1 MNRLRVCFL
10 ISLCFFTCIAQGVTV
25 YGHRGARGLAA
36 ENTFLAFDEALKYHV
51 DAIDLDVVMTQDDVL
66 VVYHDFILNSDI
78 TRDANGDW
86 IDDHTALA
94 VKNLTLDTIKTLDVG
109 SVKPNTHYSQIYTAQ
124 QSSHDQVRI
133 PTLEEA
139 IQYIKAHAD
148 YPVGFQIEVKTDPT
162 QPEISVSPETMVLAL
177 NHIIEQEGIAHRTKV
192 QAFEWPCLF
201 LLQKI
206 NPSVQTAYLTAADDA
221 EKTTQ
226 WTGGYLFKDFYSIPH
241 MIHALGG
248 HWWDAED
255 IELTQKKIETAHRL
269 GLKVAAWSWPE
280 RTQGQDVNLPIIQQ
294 LLNLGVDGI
303 ITDRPDLVVQ
313 LLQQEHIYTRR

>member
-1 MNRLRVCFL
+1 MNRLRVYFL
-10 ISLCFFTCIAQGVTV
+10 ISLYFFTCTAQGVTV

-36 ENTFLAFDEALKYHV
+36 ENTLIAFDEALKHHV
-51 DAIDLDVVMTQDDVL
+51 DAIDLDVVMTQDHVL
-66 VVYHDFILNSDI
+66 VVYHDLTLNADI

-86 IDDHTALA
+86 IDDHAVIA
-94 VKNLTLDTIKTLDVG
+94 VKNLTLDAIKTFDVSG
-109 SVKPNTHYSQIYTAQ
+109 VRPNSQYSQIYTAQ
-124 QSSHDQVRI
+124 QIAREHVRI

-162 QPEISVSPETMVLAL
+162 QPEISVSPETMILAL

-201 LLQKI
+201 LLQKL
-206 NPSVQTAYLTAADDA
+206 NPSVQTAYLTAADDTEMTA
-221 EKTTQ
+221 P
-226 WTGGYLFKDFYSIPH
+226 WTGGYVLKDFDSIPH

-255 IELTQKKIETAHRL
+255 IELPLCQR
-269 GLKVAAWSWPE
+269 
-280 RTQGQDVNLPIIQQ
+280 Q
-294 LLNLGVDGI
+294 
-303 ITDRPDLVVQ
+303 
-313 LLQQEHIYTRR
+313 